1 MRLSALSIPLLALAL
16 AGCGALEPDVATV
29 PHATIA
35 GSHIDVDGDRFD
47 TFRVL
52 AIDGR
57 NVLPITDQPVKL
69 IGHDAT
75 NLVAAGHGVRVEV
88 EGFAFYENT
97 GRRLFWSPMR
107 AQGVVEFVPAVDA
120 KYSVH
125 GSVTPTLSS
134 VWVEN
139 DATHEVV
146 GSKITV
152 ARAPADPAS
161 TASTLRSG
169 GA

>member
-1 MRLSALSIPLLALAL
+1 MRLALLSIPLFALAL

-35 GSHIDVDGDRFD
+35 GTHIDVNGDRFD

-52 AIDGR
+52 AINGL
-57 NVLPITDQPVKL
+57 NVLPATDQPVKL
-69 IGHDAT
+69 IGHDAA
-75 NLVAAGHGVRVEV
+75 NLVAAGHGARVEV

-97 GRRLFWSPMR
+97 GRRMFWSPMR
-107 AQGVVEFVPAVDA
+107 AQGVVEFVPAADA

-125 GSVTPTLSS
+125 GSVTPTLSA
-134 VWVEN
+134 VWIED

-146 GSKITV
+146 GNKISV
-152 ARAPADPAS
+152 VMVPSDAAS
-161 TASTLRSG
+161 TASTLRQG